1 MRMRYVSW
9 VLPVTVLVAANATGE
24 PHVHGKGRLALAPDP
39 NGVQLEL
46 VVAAADVWGFEHEPR
61 TEEEAA
67 RRAAALEALEGS
79 LPGILQFPPDLGCV
93 HDSSTVTTE
102 VPEGQEADQT
112 DRHAKEEHEHEEEHE
127 HKEEHGHKEKHEHE
141 EEHEHKEEHEH
152 GEGREDAGGHSEV
165 RATAKWSCRRSPL
178 GHDVE
183 VRRPPEVPGLS
194 ALEVWVLGASG
205 QSSTLLRRPSA
216 AVRLK

>member
-1 MRMRYVSW
+1 MTMRYVSW
-9 VLPVTVLVAANATGE
+9 ILPVLVAASAAGE

-39 NGVQLEL
+39 SGVQFEL

-61 TEEEAA
+61 TEEEAT
-67 RRAAALEALEGS
+67 RRAAALQALEDS

-93 HDSSTVTTE
+93 HDSSTVTAE
-102 VPEGQEADQT
+102 VPENQEAGQAA
-112 DRHAKEEHEHEEEHE
+112 RHAKEHEHEDEHEHQEELEHQDAR
-127 HKEEHGHKEKHEHE
+127 H
-141 EEHEHKEEHEH
+141 EEHEH
-152 GEGREDAGGHSEV
+152 GEGGEDAGGHSKV
-165 RATAKWSCRRSPL
+165 RATARWSCRRSPL

-194 ALEVWVLGASG
+194 VLEVWVLGASG
-205 QSSTLLRRPSA
+205 QSSTLLHRPSA

>member
-1 MRMRYVSW
+1 MTMRYVSW
-9 VLPVTVLVAANATGE
+9 VLPMAVLVAASAMGE

-39 NGVQLEL
+39 NGVQFEL

-79 LPGILQFPPDLGCV
+79 LPGILQFPPDLGCA

-102 VPEGQEADQT
+102 VPEGQEAGPA
-112 DRHAKEEHEHEEEHE
+112 DRHAEKEHEHEHGEEHE
-127 HKEEHGHKEKHEHE
+127 R
-141 EEHEHKEEHEH
+141 EHEHRDARHEEHEH
-152 GEGREDAGGHSEV
+152 GAGGEGAHSEV
-165 RATAKWSCRRSPL
+165 RAIAKWSCRRSPL

-194 ALEVWVLGASG
+194 ALEVWVLSASG
-205 QSSTLLRRPSA
+205 QSSILLRQPSA
-216 AVRLK
+216 AVRLE